1 MLNGSFDLSLRPK
14 TTQAISSKITSYM
27 YHYVSPA
34 EAVSHVKSGDTI
46 VVQGSTSIPMV
57 LLRALTERAN
67 ELRDVK
73 LISGFGVHPEDA
85 PYAKKEYIDSFRAL
99 SIFVPNNLR
108 RAMKEGVADTIPC
121 FLGEVPSLFRSG
133 QVPVDVT
140 FLNVSEPDENG
151 YCSFGISADIAFS
164 GQECSKT
171 IIAQVN
177 KYMPRTFGDPVIHV
191 SRLTAMCR
199 GDEPLIEVPTPVP
212 SDIET
217 RIGNYIANEI
227 PDGATLQIGVGGIP
241 NAVINAL
248 SHHQHLGLHTEAI
261 TDGVLPLIEKGI
273 IDNSQKK
280 VLPGKS
286 VGSLVLGSRHL
297 YDYMDGNPNFVIRDV
312 AWTNDPQIIRQNP
325 KAMSINSAIEVD
337 LTGQICADSIG
348 ETIISGVGGQHDFF
362 YGSALSEGGKCF
374 LALTSMTAKGQSKIV
389 PRLAPGA
396 GVVTTRFQ
404 AQYIVTE
411 YGIVYLRN
419 LPLAERAK
427 ALISIAHPS
436 VREELERAAVERFGI
451 GYLRLK

>member
-1 MLNGSFDLSLRPK
+1 MKYLTPA
-14 TTQAISSKITSYM
+14 QA
-27 YHYVSPA
+27 VQF
-34 EAVSHVKSGDTI
+34 VKSGDTI

-57 LLRALTERAN
+57 LLRALTARAA

-73 LISGFGVHPEDA
+73 IISGFGVHPEDA
-85 PYAKKEYIDSFRAL
+85 PYAKRELINSFRAL
-99 SIFVPNNLR
+99 NIFVPNNLR

-133 QVPVDVT
+133 LVPVDVA
-140 FLNVSEPDENG
+140 FLNVSEPDEEG

-164 GQECSKT
+164 GAECAKT

-191 SRLTAMCR
+191 SQITALCR
-199 GDEPLIEVPTPVP
+199 GDEPLVEVPTPVP
-212 SDIET
+212 SEVDT
-217 RIGNYIANEI
+217 KIGNFIANEI

-248 SHHQHLGLHTEAI
+248 SNHQHLGLHTEAI

-280 VLPGKS
+280 ILPGKS
-286 VGSLVLGSRHL
+286 VGSLVLGSKHL
-297 YDYMDGNPNFVIRDV
+297 YDYIDGNRDFVIRDV

-325 KAMSINSAIEVD
+325 RAMAINSAIEVD

-348 ETIISGVGGQHDFF
+348 ETIISGVGGQHDFM
-362 YGSALSEGGKCF
+362 YGAALSEGGKCCI
-374 LALTSMTAKGQSKIV
+374 ALPSMTNKGQSKIV
-389 PRLAPGA
+389 AHLAPGA

-411 YGIVYLRN
+411 HGIAFLRN
-419 LPLAERAK
+419 LPLADRAK
-427 ALISIAHPS
+427 ALIRIADPS
-436 VREELERAAVERFGI
+436 VREDLERAAVARFGI
-451 GYLRLK
+451 GFLRLR

>member
-1 MLNGSFDLSLRPK
+1 MKYLTPA
-14 TTQAISSKITSYM
+14 QA
-27 YHYVSPA
+27 VQL
-34 EAVSHVKSGDTI
+34 VKSGDTI

-57 LLRALTERAN
+57 LLRALTARAA

-73 LISGFGVHPEDA
+73 IISGFGVHPEDA
-85 PYAKKEYIDSFRAL
+85 PYAKRELIDSFRAL
-99 SIFVPNNLR
+99 NIFVPNNLR

-133 QVPVDVT
+133 LVPVDVA
-140 FLNVSEPDENG
+140 FLNVSEPDEEG

-164 GQECSKT
+164 GAECAKT

-191 SRLTAMCR
+191 SQITALCR
-199 GDEPLIEVPTPVP
+199 GDEPLVEVPTPVP
-212 SDIET
+212 SEVDT
-217 RIGNYIANEI
+217 KIGNFIANEI

-248 SHHQHLGLHTEAI
+248 SNHQHLGLHTEAI

-280 VLPGKS
+280 ILPGKS
-286 VGSLVLGSRHL
+286 VGSLILGSKHL
-297 YDYMDGNPNFVIRDV
+297 YDYIDGNRDFVIRDV

-325 KAMSINSAIEVD
+325 RAMAINSAIEVD

-348 ETIISGVGGQHDFF
+348 ETIISGVGGQHDFM
-362 YGSALSEGGKCF
+362 YGAALSEGGKCF
-374 LALTSMTAKGQSKIV
+374 IALPSMTNKGQSKIV
-389 PRLAPGA
+389 AHLAPGA

-411 YGIVYLRN
+411 HGIAFLRN
-419 LPLAERAK
+419 LPLADRAK
-427 ALISIAHPS
+427 ALIRIADPS
-436 VREELERAAVERFGI
+436 VREDLERAAVDRFGI
-451 GYLRLK
+451 GFLRLR

>member
-1 MLNGSFDLSLRPK
+1 MKYLTPA
-14 TTQAISSKITSYM
+14 QA
-27 YHYVSPA
+27 VQF
-34 EAVSHVKSGDTI
+34 VKSGDTI

-57 LLRALTERAN
+57 LLRALTARAA

-73 LISGFGVHPEDA
+73 IISGFGVHPEDA
-85 PYAKKEYIDSFRAL
+85 PYAKRELINSFRAL
-99 SIFVPNNLR
+99 NIFVPNNLR

-133 QVPVDVT
+133 LIPVDVA
-140 FLNVSEPDENG
+140 FLNVSEPDEEG

-164 GQECSKT
+164 GAECAKT

-191 SRLTAMCR
+191 SKITALCR
-199 GDEPLIEVPTPVP
+199 GDEPLVEVPTPVP
-212 SDIET
+212 SEVDT
-217 RIGNYIANEI
+217 KIGNFIANEI

-248 SHHQHLGLHTEAI
+248 RNHQHLGLHTEAI

-280 VLPGKS
+280 ILPGKS
-286 VGSLVLGSRHL
+286 VGSLVLGSKHL
-297 YDYMDGNPNFVIRDV
+297 YDYIDGNRDFVIRDV

-325 KAMSINSAIEVD
+325 RAMAINSAIEVD

-348 ETIISGVGGQHDFF
+348 ETIISGVGGQHDFM
-362 YGSALSEGGKCF
+362 YGAALSEGGKCF
-374 LALTSMTAKGQSKIV
+374 IALPSMTNKGQSKIV
-389 PRLAPGA
+389 AHLAPGA

-411 YGIVYLRN
+411 HGIAFLRN
-419 LPLAERAK
+419 LPLADRAK
-427 ALISIAHPS
+427 ALIRIADPS
-436 VREELERAAVERFGI
+436 VREDLERAAVARFGI
-451 GYLRLK
+451 GILRLK

>member
-1 MLNGSFDLSLRPK
+1 MKYL
-14 TTQAISSKITSYM
+14 T
-27 YHYVSPA
+27 PA
-34 EAVSHVKSGDTI
+34 EAVQLVKSGDTI

-57 LLRALTERAN
+57 LLRALTARAA

-73 LISGFGVHPEDA
+73 IISGFGVHPEDA
-85 PYAKKEYIDSFRAL
+85 PYAKRELIDSFRAL
-99 SIFVPNNLR
+99 NIFVPNNLR

-133 QVPVDVT
+133 LVPVDVA
-140 FLNVSEPDENG
+140 FLNVSEPDEEG
-151 YCSFGISADIAFS
+151 FCSFGISADIAFS
-164 GQECSKT
+164 GAECAKT

-191 SRLTAMCR
+191 SKITALCR
-199 GDEPLIEVPTPVP
+199 GDEPLVEVPTPVP
-212 SDIET
+212 SEVDT
-217 RIGNYIANEI
+217 KIGHFIANEI

-248 SHHQHLGLHTEAI
+248 SNHQHLGLHTEAI

-280 VLPGKS
+280 ILPGKS
-286 VGSLVLGSRHL
+286 VGSLVLGSKHL
-297 YDYMDGNPNFVIRDV
+297 YDYIDGNRDFVIRDV

-325 KAMSINSAIEVD
+325 RAMAINSAIEVD

-348 ETIISGVGGQHDFF
+348 ETIISGVGGQHDFM
-362 YGSALSEGGKCF
+362 YGAALSEGGKCF
-374 LALTSMTAKGQSKIV
+374 IALPSMTNKGQSKIV
-389 PRLAPGA
+389 AHLAPGA

-411 YGIVYLRN
+411 HGIAFLRN
-419 LPLAERAK
+419 LPLADRAK
-427 ALISIAHPS
+427 ALIRIADPS
-436 VREELERAAVERFGI
+436 VREDLERAAVARFGI
-451 GYLRLK
+451 GFLRLR

>member
-1 MLNGSFDLSLRPK
+1 MKYLTPA
-14 TTQAISSKITSYM
+14 QA
-27 YHYVSPA
+27 VQL
-34 EAVSHVKSGDTI
+34 VKSGDTI

-57 LLRALTERAN
+57 LLRALTARAA

-73 LISGFGVHPEDA
+73 IISGFGVHPEDA
-85 PYAKKEYIDSFRAL
+85 PYAKRELIDSFRAL
-99 SIFVPNNLR
+99 NIFVPNNLR

-133 QVPVDVT
+133 LVPVDVA
-140 FLNVSEPDENG
+140 FLNVSEPDEEG

-164 GQECSKT
+164 GAECAKT

-191 SRLTAMCR
+191 SKITALCR
-199 GDEPLIEVPTPVP
+199 GDEPLVEVPTPVP
-212 SDIET
+212 SEVDT
-217 RIGNYIANEI
+217 KIGNFIANEI

-248 SHHQHLGLHTEAI
+248 SNHQHLGLHTEAI

-280 VLPGKS
+280 ILPGKS
-286 VGSLVLGSRHL
+286 VGSLILGSKHL
-297 YDYMDGNPNFVIRDV
+297 YDYIDGNRDFVIRDV

-325 KAMSINSAIEVD
+325 RAMAINSAIEVD

-348 ETIISGVGGQHDFF
+348 ETIISGVGGQHDFM
-362 YGSALSEGGKCF
+362 YGAALSEGGKCF
-374 LALTSMTAKGQSKIV
+374 IALPSMTNKGQSKIV
-389 PRLAPGA
+389 AHLAPGA

-411 YGIVYLRN
+411 HGIAFLRN
-419 LPLAERAK
+419 LPLADRAK
-427 ALISIAHPS
+427 ALIRIADPS
-436 VREELERAAVERFGI
+436 VREDLERAAVARFGI
-451 GYLRLK
+451 GFLRLK

>member
-1 MLNGSFDLSLRPK
+1 MKYLTPA
-14 TTQAISSKITSYM
+14 QA
-27 YHYVSPA
+27 VQL
-34 EAVSHVKSGDTI
+34 VKSGDTI

-57 LLRALTERAN
+57 LLRALTARAA

-73 LISGFGVHPEDA
+73 IISGFGVHPEDA
-85 PYAKKEYIDSFRAL
+85 PYAKRELIDSFRAL
-99 SIFVPNNLR
+99 NIFVPNNLR

-133 QVPVDVT
+133 LVPVDVA
-140 FLNVSEPDENG
+140 FLNVSEPDEEG

-164 GQECSKT
+164 GAECAKT

-191 SRLTAMCR
+191 SKITALCR
-199 GDEPLIEVPTPVP
+199 GDEPLVEVPTPVP
-212 SDIET
+212 SEVDT
-217 RIGNYIANEI
+217 KIGNFIANEI

-248 SHHQHLGLHTEAI
+248 SNHQHLGLHTEAI

-280 VLPGKS
+280 ILPGKS
-286 VGSLVLGSRHL
+286 VGSLILGSKHL
-297 YDYMDGNPNFVIRDV
+297 YDYIDGNRDFVIRDV

-325 KAMSINSAIEVD
+325 RAMAINSAIEVD

-348 ETIISGVGGQHDFF
+348 ETIISGVGGHHDFM
-362 YGSALSEGGKCF
+362 YGAALSEGGKCF
-374 LALTSMTAKGQSKIV
+374 IALPSMTNKGQSKIV
-389 PRLAPGA
+389 AHLAPGA

-411 YGIVYLRN
+411 HGIAFLRN
-419 LPLAERAK
+419 LPLADRAK
-427 ALISIAHPS
+427 ALIRIADPS
-436 VREELERAAVERFGI
+436 VREDLERAAVARFGI
-451 GYLRLK
+451 GFLRLR

>member
-1 MLNGSFDLSLRPK
+1 MENYK
-14 TTQAISSKITSYM
+14 
-27 YHYVSPA
+27 YVSPA
-34 EAVSHVKSGDTI
+34 EAVKLVKSGDTI
-46 VVQGSTSIPMV
+46 VVQGSTSIPTV
-57 LLRALTERAN
+57 LLKALTERAP

-73 LISGFGVHPEDA
+73 LISGFGVDKEDA
-85 PYAKKEYIDSFRAL
+85 PYAKKELIDSFRAL

-108 RAMKEGVADTIPC
+108 NAMREGVADTIPC

-133 QVPVDVT
+133 LIPVDVT
-140 FLNVSEPDENG
+140 FLNVSEPDEDG
-151 YCSFGISADIAFS
+151 YCSYGVSADIAFS
-164 GQECSKT
+164 GAECSKT

-191 SRLTAMCR
+191 SKISAMCR
-199 GDEPLIEVPTPVP
+199 GDVPLVEVPTPVP
-212 SDIET
+212 SPIET
-217 RIGNYIANEI
+217 KIGNYIAAEI
-227 PDGATLQIGVGGIP
+227 PDGATIQIGVGGIP

-248 SHHQHLGLHTEAI
+248 RDHQHLGLHTEAI

-280 VLPGKS
+280 ILPGKS
-286 VGSLVLGSRHL
+286 VGSLILGSRNL
-297 YDYMDGNPNFVIRDV
+297 YDYVDGNRDFVIRDV

-348 ETIISGVGGQHDFF
+348 ETVISGVGGQHDFF

-374 LALTSMTAKGQSKIV
+374 LALTSMTNKGKSKIV

-411 YGIVYLRN
+411 HGIAFLRN
-419 LPLAERAK
+419 LPLADRAK
-427 ALISIAHPS
+427 ALIRIADPS

-451 GYLRLK
+451 GFLRLK

>member
-1 MLNGSFDLSLRPK
+1 MKYLTPA
-14 TTQAISSKITSYM
+14 QA
-27 YHYVSPA
+27 VQF
-34 EAVSHVKSGDTI
+34 VKSGDTI

-57 LLRALTERAN
+57 LLRALTARAA

-73 LISGFGVHPEDA
+73 IISGFGVHPEDA
-85 PYAKKEYIDSFRAL
+85 PYAKRDLIDSFRAL
-99 SIFVPNNLR
+99 NIFVPNNLR

-133 QVPVDVT
+133 LVPVDVA
-140 FLNVSEPDENG
+140 FLNVSEPDEEG

-164 GQECSKT
+164 GAECAKT

-191 SRLTAMCR
+191 SKITALCR
-199 GDEPLIEVPTPVP
+199 GDEPLVEVPTPVP
-212 SDIET
+212 SEVDT
-217 RIGNYIANEI
+217 KIGNFIANEI

-248 SHHQHLGLHTEAI
+248 SNHQHLGLHTEAI

-280 VLPGKS
+280 ILPGKS
-286 VGSLVLGSRHL
+286 VGSLILGSKHL
-297 YDYMDGNPNFVIRDV
+297 YDYIDGNRDFVIRDV

-325 KAMSINSAIEVD
+325 RAMAINSAIEVD

-348 ETIISGVGGQHDFF
+348 ETIISGVGGQHDFM
-362 YGSALSEGGKCF
+362 YGAALSEGGKCF
-374 LALTSMTAKGQSKIV
+374 IALPSMTNKGQSKIV
-389 PRLAPGA
+389 ANLAPGA

-411 YGIVYLRN
+411 HGIAFLRN
-419 LPLAERAK
+419 LPLADRAK
-427 ALISIAHPS
+427 ALIRIADPS
-436 VREELERAAVERFGI
+436 VREDLERAAVARFGI
-451 GYLRLK
+451 GFLRLK

>member
-1 MLNGSFDLSLRPK
+1 MRYL
-14 TTQAISSKITSYM
+14 T
-27 YHYVSPA
+27 PA
-34 EAVSHVKSGDTI
+34 LAVQFVKSGDTI

-57 LLRALTERAN
+57 LLRALTARAA

-73 LISGFGVHPEDA
+73 IISGFGVHPEDA
-85 PYAKKEYIDSFRAL
+85 PYAKRELIDSFRAL
-99 SIFVPNNLR
+99 NIFVPNNLR

-133 QVPVDVT
+133 LVPVDVA
-140 FLNVSEPDENG
+140 FLNVSEPDEEG

-164 GQECSKT
+164 GAECAKT

-191 SRLTAMCR
+191 SKITALCR
-199 GDEPLIEVPTPVP
+199 GDEPLVEVPTPVP
-212 SDIET
+212 SEVDT
-217 RIGNYIANEI
+217 KIGNFIANEI

-248 SHHQHLGLHTEAI
+248 SNHQHLGLHTEAI

-280 VLPGKS
+280 ILPGKS
-286 VGSLVLGSRHL
+286 VGSLVLGSKHL
-297 YDYMDGNPNFVIRDV
+297 YDYIDGNRDFVIRDV

-325 KAMSINSAIEVD
+325 RAMAINSAIEVD

-348 ETIISGVGGQHDFF
+348 ETIISGVGGQHDFM
-362 YGSALSEGGKCF
+362 YGAALSEGGKCF
-374 LALTSMTAKGQSKIV
+374 IALPSMTNKGQSKIV
-389 PRLAPGA
+389 AHLAPGA

-411 YGIVYLRN
+411 HGIAFLRN
-419 LPLAERAK
+419 LPLADRAK
-427 ALISIAHPS
+427 ALIRIADPS
-436 VREELERAAVERFGI
+436 VREDLERAAVARFGI
-451 GYLRLK
+451 GFLRLR

>member
-1 MLNGSFDLSLRPK
+1 MKYLTPA
-14 TTQAISSKITSYM
+14 QA
-27 YHYVSPA
+27 VQF
-34 EAVSHVKSGDTI
+34 VKSGDTI

-57 LLRALTERAN
+57 LLRALTARAA

-73 LISGFGVHPEDA
+73 IISGFGVHPEEA
-85 PYAKKEYIDSFRAL
+85 PYAKRELIDSFRAL
-99 SIFVPNNLR
+99 NIFVPNNLR

-133 QVPVDVT
+133 LVPVDVA
-140 FLNVSEPDENG
+140 FLNVSEPDEEG

-164 GQECSKT
+164 GAECAKT

-191 SRLTAMCR
+191 SKSTALCR
-199 GDEPLIEVPTPVP
+199 GDEPLVEVPTPVP
-212 SDIET
+212 SEVDT
-217 RIGNYIANEI
+217 KIGNFIANEI

-248 SHHQHLGLHTEAI
+248 RNHQHLGLHTEAI

-280 VLPGKS
+280 ILPGKS
-286 VGSLVLGSRHL
+286 VGSLILGSKHL
-297 YDYMDGNPNFVIRDV
+297 YDYIDGNRDFVIRDV

-325 KAMSINSAIEVD
+325 RAMAINSAIEVD

-348 ETIISGVGGQHDFF
+348 ETIISGVGGQHDFM
-362 YGSALSEGGKCF
+362 YGAALSEGGKCF
-374 LALTSMTAKGQSKIV
+374 IALPSMTNKGQSKIV
-389 PRLAPGA
+389 AHLAPGA

-411 YGIVYLRN
+411 HGIAFLRN
-419 LPLAERAK
+419 LPLADRAK
-427 ALISIAHPS
+427 ALIRIADPS
-436 VREELERAAVERFGI
+436 VREDLERAAVARFGI
-451 GYLRLK
+451 GFLRLK